1 VKGSRFLFCSCRP
14 RIASVA
20 VISRRPL
27 AAGAFAAGVLASGA
41 GFAAGAFFAELAAFG
56 ADFAAG
62 AFFAAGAEAFFL
74 FELGINMKTG
84 SLIAGAE
91 RRLT

>member
-1 VKGSRFLFCSCRP
+1 M
-14 RIASVA
+14 ASVA
-20 VISRRPL
+20 VISRRPFDEGAL
-27 AAGAFAAGVLASGA
+27 AAGVVSTAAA
-41 GFAAGAFFAELAAFG
+41 FAAGAFFAELAAFG

-74 FELGINMKTG
+74 FELGINLVSG